1 MWGLVGHVCNH
12 NTQDVEAKGPG
23 VQRQT
28 ELHTQKDTV
37 SKIQAIYIYRY
48 IYMYIY
54 VYLYIYI

>member
-1 MWGLVGHVCNH
+1 MGHVCNP

-37 SKIQAIYIYRY
+37 SKIQDIYIY
-48 IYMYIY
+48 IYELEFTN
-54 VYLYIYI
+54 VYHIV